1 MSIRAHIKLLLRK
14 MGYNIIKVNHTG
26 AYVGNRIKLLKHYG
40 INLVLDVGA
49 NIGQYSM
56 YLRKHG
62 YKGKI
67 ISFEPLS
74 LAFKQLEKQSKNDIL
89 WNAVNIALGNKNINS
104 KMNVSINSKSSS
116 ILKILPKHI
125 EVLPDSAYI
134 STEEISIRTLD
145 SVFNNYYNR
154 EKVYLKIDAQGFEKN
169 VLDGAIKSIENITGI
184 QIVMSIVPLYKD
196 ELLFDEMIKY
206 LSELGFMLM
215 SIEPGFT
222 DQRTGQLLQFDGIF
236 FRK

>member
-1 MSIRAHIKLLLRK
+1 MSIRARIKLLLRK
-14 MGYNIIKVNHTG
+14 IGYNIIEVNHTG
-26 AYVGNRIKLLKHYG
+26 AYVGNRIKLLKYYG

-49 NIGQYSM
+49 NIGQYSI

-74 LAFKQLEKQSKNDIL
+74 SAFKQLEQQSKNDAL
-89 WNAVNIALGNKNINS
+89 WNAINIALGNKNINS
-104 KMNVSINSKSSS
+104 KINISINSKSSS
-116 ILKILPKHI
+116 ILEIRPKHL
-125 EVLPDSAYI
+125 EVLPDSAYLG
-134 STEEISIRTLD
+134 TEEISIRTLD
-145 SVFNNYYNR
+145 SIFNNYYNQ
-154 EKVYLKIDAQGFEKN
+154 EKVFLKIDTQGFEKN
-169 VLDGAIKSIENITGI
+169 VLDGATKSIENITGI
-184 QIVMSIVPLYKD
+184 QIEMSIVPLYKD

-206 LSELGFMLM
+206 VSGLGFMLM